1 MLESVQNIWL
11 FAAGGVAALSV
22 LIHVF
27 AGGPEIAHPLLRSKE
42 LPDVSK
48 YVNYYCWHLVTMT
61 IAAMAVGLIW
71 ASIDVT
77 QTGLAYLWTVMA
89 VLFTIW
95 SLVLIRWKHQKI
107 WHMPQWTLFGL
118 ISVLA
123 VVGLIA

>member
-1 MLESVQNIWL
+1 MLDAIQNYWL
-11 FAAGGVAALSV
+11 FSAGIVAALSV

-27 AGGPEIAHPLLRSKE
+27 GGGPEIAHPLLRATE

-71 ASIDVT
+71 ASIDPG
-77 QTGLAYLWTVMA
+77 QTGLASMWSVMA
-89 VLFTIW
+89 VLFTAW
-95 SLVLIRWKHQKI
+95 SLALIKWKRQKI
-107 WHMPQWTLFGL
+107 WTMPQWTLFGL

-123 VVGLIA
+123 LIGMVA